1 MGEGEAV
8 GTGAP
13 MRKYRQALD
22 AVGELEGAPVN
33 EGGAECG
40 GGTARDVTS
49 PGPTVSRAPLRGEE
63 LFAFFQWS
71 CMDVRV
77 GL

>member
-1 MGEGEAV
+1 MQWGSFEG
-8 GTGAP
+8 T
-13 MRKYRQALD
+13 
-22 AVGELEGAPVN
+22 PVN

-63 LFAFFQWS
+63 LFARS
-71 CMDVRV
+71 RLLRKREVSSRPPVSVLSALVPGPECV
-77 GL
+77 